1 MSRIDADR
9 LVKDLRTQNFGRK
22 IVFLR
27 NVAST
32 NDLAKKLAD
41 YGAGEGTIV
50 LAERQ
55 SAGKGRLGRI
65 WTSPLGGLYFSII
78 LKPKI
83 KANDAVKL
91 VFVGSL
97 AVVETLRD
105 LYGLRVE
112 TKWPNDVLVDGKKV
126 CGVLAEMISM
136 GDRLK
141 FVILG
146 IGINVNFK
154 VRKVFP
160 KELQESVASLRD
172 VLGGKVKLEKLFRKL
187 LENLEFLYD
196 VFLKKGF
203 VQILEEWKKFACF
216 LGCPVEVL
224 VDGQKWIGTV
234 LDVEEDGALRL
245 KLEDGTVKRFL
256 YGDVT
261 LRFG

>member
-1 MSRIDADR
+1 MSRIDAGR
-9 LVKDLRTQNFGRK
+9 LIKDLRTQNFGRK

-27 NVAST
+27 NVVST
-32 NDLAKKLAD
+32 NDLAKKLAG
-41 YGAGEGTIV
+41 YGAGEGTVV

-55 SAGKGRLGRI
+55 SAGKGRLGRA
-65 WTSPLGGLYFSII
+65 WFSPLGGLYFSLI
-78 LKPKI
+78 LKPNMR
-83 KANDAVKL
+83 ASDAVNL
-91 VFVGSL
+91 VFVASL
-97 AVVETLRD
+97 AVAEILRD

-126 CGVLAEMISM
+126 CGVLAEMSSI

-141 FVILG
+141 FVVLG
-146 IGINVNFK
+146 IGINVNFE

-160 KELQESVASLRD
+160 KELQESVTSLQD
-172 VLGGKVKLEKLFRKL
+172 VLGRKIKLEKLFRKL
-187 LENLEFLYD
+187 LEKLESLYGM
-196 VFLKKGF
+196 FLKKGF

-224 VDGQKWIGTV
+224 VDRQKWIGTA
-234 LDVEEDGALRL
+234 LDVEEDGALSL

-261 LRFG
+261 LRF

>member
-1 MSRIDADR
+1 
-9 LVKDLRTQNFGRK
+9 
-22 IVFLR
+22 
-27 NVAST
+27 
-32 NDLAKKLAD
+32 
-41 YGAGEGTIV
+41 
-50 LAERQ
+50 
-55 SAGKGRLGRI
+55 
-65 WTSPLGGLYFSII
+65 
-78 LKPKI
+78 
-83 KANDAVKL
+83 
-91 VFVGSL
+91 
-97 AVVETLRD
+97 
-105 LYGLRVE
+105 
-112 TKWPNDVLVDGKKV
+112 
-126 CGVLAEMISM
+126 M

>member
-1 MSRIDADR
+1 
-9 LVKDLRTQNFGRK
+9 
-22 IVFLR
+22 
-27 NVAST
+27 
-32 NDLAKKLAD
+32 
-41 YGAGEGTIV
+41 
-50 LAERQ
+50 
-55 SAGKGRLGRI
+55 
-65 WTSPLGGLYFSII
+65 
-78 LKPKI
+78 
-83 KANDAVKL
+83 
-91 VFVGSL
+91 
-97 AVVETLRD
+97 
-105 LYGLRVE
+105 
-112 TKWPNDVLVDGKKV
+112 
-126 CGVLAEMISM
+126 M

-172 VLGGKVKLEKLFRKL
+172 VLGRKIKLEKLFRKL
-187 LENLEFLYD
+187 LENLESLYD
-196 VFLKKGF
+196 IFLKKGF
-203 VQILEEWKKFACF
+203 VQILEEWKKFARF

-224 VDGQKWIGTV
+224 VDRQKWRGTA